1 MTGGQMTDPGARAAQ
16 PGLGSAGNGHF
27 IADDAARVTKLL
39 KGRWHGQYG
48 SAPCP
53 CCQSGRKDQNAL
65 TIGRSKSGRLLANC
79 KKSNCSFTAILA
91 AAGLCRERFIADP
104 LAAIRHEAA
113 ARADAERKAA
123 AARRLWLAGS
133 PIGGTAA
140 AAYLASR
147 DLEVAGRH
155 RTLRFHRSVFH
166 GPSGRY
172 FPAMLAQVEGGEG
185 FAIHRTFL
193 RPDGSGKAEVDTVK
207 MMLGG
212 CAGGA
217 VRLICGNC
225 GVLAVAE
232 GIESALS
239 LPALDPRLTGASI
252 WAALSAPGMR
262 SLRLPSRA
270 GVLVIF
276 ADGDQ
281 PGRSAAHAL
290 AERAA
295 ALGWTVRIVD
305 PGNGR
310 DPNDVLRGSEVA
322 SC

>member
-1 MTGGQMTDPGARAAQ
+1 MTGGQMENPGARAAQ
-16 PGLGSAGNGHF
+16 PGLYQAGDGHF

-39 KGRWHGQYG
+39 KGRWHGRYG

-53 CCQSGRKDQNAL
+53 CCQAGRKDQNAL
-65 TIGRSKSGRLLANC
+65 TIGRSSSGRLLLDC
-79 KKSNCSFTAILA
+79 KKSACSFTAILA
-91 AAGLCRERFIADP
+91 AAGLSRERFIPDP
-104 LAAIRHEAA
+104 LATVRHQRE

-123 AARRLWLAGS
+123 MARRLWLDAM
-133 PIGGTAA
+133 PIGGTPAES
-140 AAYLASR
+140 YLASR
-147 DLEVAGRH
+147 GLKVGDRSRA
-155 RTLRFHRSVFH
+155 LRFHRSVFH

-172 FPAMLAQVEGGEG
+172 FPAMLALVEGGES
-185 FAIHRTFL
+185 FAIHRTYL
-193 RPDGSGKAEVDTVK
+193 TADGAKAAVEPVK
-207 MMLGG
+207 MMLGT

-225 GVLAVAE
+225 GMSAVAE

-239 LPALDPRLTGASI
+239 LPAVAPRLAGASI
-252 WAALSAPGMR
+252 WAALSASGMR
-262 SLRLPSRA
+262 SLRLPPQA
-270 GVLVIF
+270 GALVIF

-295 ALGWTVRIVD
+295 ALGWQVRIID
-305 PGNGR
+305 SGDGR
-310 DPNDVLRGSEVA
+310 DPNDVLRGLEVA

>member
-1 MTGGQMTDPGARAAQ
+1 M
-16 PGLGSAGNGHF
+16 
-27 IADDAARVTKLL
+27 
-39 KGRWHGQYG
+39 
-48 SAPCP
+48 
-53 CCQSGRKDQNAL
+53 
-65 TIGRSKSGRLLANC
+65 
-79 KKSNCSFTAILA
+79 
-91 AAGLCRERFIADP
+91 
-104 LAAIRHEAA
+104 
-113 ARADAERKAA
+113 
-123 AARRLWLAGS
+123 

-140 AAYLASR
+140 AIYLKSR
-147 DLEVAGRH
+147 GLEVADKH
-155 RTLRFHRSVFH
+155 RALRFHRSAFH

-172 FPAMLAQVEGGEG
+172 FPTMLAQVEGGEG
-185 FAIHRTFL
+185 FAIHRTYL
-193 RPDGSGKAEVDTVK
+193 TADGAKAAVDPVK

-217 VRLICGNC
+217 VRLIHGNR
-225 GVLAVAE
+225 GVLVVAE
-232 GIESALS
+232 GIESTLS

-252 WAALSAPGMR
+252 WAALSASGMR
-262 SLRLPSRA
+262 SLRLPAQA
-270 GVLVIF
+270 GALVIF

-295 ALGWTVRIVD
+295 AMGWTVRMVD